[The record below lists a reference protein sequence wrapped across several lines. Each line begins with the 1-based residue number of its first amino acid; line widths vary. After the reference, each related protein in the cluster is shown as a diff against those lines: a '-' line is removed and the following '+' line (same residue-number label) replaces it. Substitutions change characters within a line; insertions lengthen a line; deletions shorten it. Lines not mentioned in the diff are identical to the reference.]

1 VSVFITVQALFNP
14 QVMAL
19 SENVKLRLDI
29 PTGESQQDRLS
40 RMPDQ
45 NTAGDSGPNDEA
57 ESQMRRALGLLGDS
71 PRQRLDSDRSE
82 QPVRSGG
89 GFNGGL
95 HRRRFVQDGDIPV
108 TVLRRDPG
116 HEAPANRILA
126 PPSVPS
132 SSRLQRTEAAL
143 AAETAARD
151 KAERSLNEAY
161 AVLKDLQTKIGHAEL
176 ARNEAVEA
184 LAREREIVSR
194 LRSEA
199 EGWEARLKDAEDRA
213 KAADDAVNDCQDEVA
228 AERQARKA
236 AEKALRAAESARDAA
251 EQLIRALSEEASR
264 PAAAHRPGHVSTEQ
278 TRYEP
283 ARAEAKRAETP
294 RRGVPVAEPEV
305 AAANMRRQRSV
316 ENEAPEPEP
325 VKWWLNTKAGPKRK

>member
-1 VSVFITVQALFNP
+1 
-14 QVMAL
+14 
-19 SENVKLRLDI
+19 
-29 PTGESQQDRLS
+29 
-40 RMPDQ
+40 
-45 NTAGDSGPNDEA
+45 
-57 ESQMRRALGLLGDS
+57 
-71 PRQRLDSDRSE
+71 
-82 QPVRSGG
+82 
-89 GFNGGL
+89 
-95 HRRRFVQDGDIPV
+95 
-108 TVLRRDPG
+108 
-116 HEAPANRILA
+116 
-126 PPSVPS
+126 
-132 SSRLQRTEAAL
+132 
-143 AAETAARD
+143 
-151 KAERSLNEAY
+151 
-161 AVLKDLQTKIGHAEL
+161 LQTKIGHAEL

-213 KAADDAVNDCQDEVA
+213 KAADDTANECQEEVA

-251 EQLIRALSEEASR
+251 EQLVRALSEEASR
-264 PAAAHRPGHVSTEQ
+264 PAAAHRPGQTSPGHVSSEQ

-294 RRGVPVAEPEV
+294 RRGGPVAEPEV
-305 AAANMRRQRSV
+305 AAANMRRQRPV